1 MFRISSKIY
10 VIILSALVG
19 FNFVKADEA
28 KDALI
33 VQTILKI
40 DSFDYEKSSSKVK
53 DSVSRYLLKNVG
65 TEEYFT
71 LVEKFLIEGQL
82 SNLQSLC
89 SEKDPNSRAAN
100 LLFKIGGKGGITD
113 ALKSITEGKD
123 YFINSIGFVNN
134 SDTVSALESLLS
146 VDNFKEMRVI
156 VRAMSNSPAGQEKLL
171 DLCEAKKIPS
181 QLEQE
186 ASVLLSGSVDPRVR
200 SRAAEIIPL
209 PASLGGGSLPP
220 VKELVEL
227 RGDSKKGEL
236 VYLRSCFTCHKAG
249 EKGIDFGPA
258 LSEIG
263 DKLAREAMYVSI
275 ISPSQAISFGYE
287 GFTVKT
293 NEGGTLIGY
302 VVSDGDKELTMKVPG
317 GAVVSTDKSE
327 VESRVPLE
335 VSLMPSGLVSA
346 MTKDNLIDLVE
357 YLMTLK
363 KKEK

>member
-10 VIILSALVG
+10 VIFLCALGG
-19 FNFVKADEA
+19 FNYVKADEA

-33 VQTILKI
+33 VQTILKL
-40 DSFDYEKSSSKVK
+40 DSFDYEKSSNKVK

-71 LVEKFLIEGQL
+71 LVEKFLIEEQL

-100 LLFKIGGKGGITD
+100 LLFKIGGKDAIAD
-113 ALKSITEGKD
+113 ALKGLTEGREL
-123 YFINSIGFVNN
+123 FISSIGFVNN

-146 VDNFKEMRVI
+146 GDNFKEMRVV

-181 QLEQE
+181 QLKQD

-200 SRAAEIIPL
+200 SRAAKIIPL

-293 NEGGTLIGY
+293 NEGATLIGY

-317 GAVVSTDKSE
+317 GAVVSTNKSE

-346 MTKDNLIDLVE
+346 MTKDDLIDLVE